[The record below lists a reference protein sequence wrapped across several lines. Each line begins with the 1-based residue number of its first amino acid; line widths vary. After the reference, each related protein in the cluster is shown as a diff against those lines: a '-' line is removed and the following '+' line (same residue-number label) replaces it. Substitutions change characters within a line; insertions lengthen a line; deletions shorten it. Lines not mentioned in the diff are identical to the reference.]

1 MENMNNVAIVNEIKG
16 KLIGAE
22 QILFLLTQNGT
33 DDDYKDVINIVRSTL
48 ADTME
53 LVDEVE

>member
-22 QILFLLTQNGT
+22 QILFLLNQNGT
-33 DDDYKDVINIVRSTL
+33 NDDYEDVIEIVRNTL
-48 ADTME
+48 SDAME
-53 LVDEVE
+53 LTDKIL